1 MCLFN
6 CPCRIE
12 TTIVEHEAAT
22 FDSSLLLEVRV
33 NVDSVLDLNVFKW
46 SSATFPFIAT
56 QKKLWRLALPMST
69 SPSDSS
75 ASFVSHSSS
84 REPTPEWDP
93 IAAYEK
99 QAPLHWDADGWDF
112 AVASESDDDLTD
124 GDDLQF
130 LVDGELD
137 SDTSTEWSWA
147 YDRESLDVESL
158 DNDDDPMF
166 GHWMCMVSSDDED
179 DENDDDGNSDEDS
192 GGSGDDDGDD
202 DGGASQCDEMPPSKR
217 RRLQHDSLFW

>member
-1 MCLFN
+1 
-6 CPCRIE
+6 
-12 TTIVEHEAAT
+12 
-22 FDSSLLLEVRV
+22 LLLEVRV
-33 NVDSVLDLNVFKW
+33 NVNSVLDLNVFKW

-69 SPSDSS
+69 SPSDSF
-75 ASFVSHSSS
+75 ASFVSDSSS

-112 AVASESDDDLTD
+112 AVVSESNSDLTD

-130 LVDGELD
+130 LVVGELD

-147 YDRESLDVESL
+147 YDGESSDVESL
-158 DNDDDPMF
+158 DNDDDPMY
-166 GHWMCMVSSDDED
+166 GHWMGMVCSDDED
-179 DENDDDGNSDEDS
+179 DENDDDGSSDYGSSDEDS
-192 GGSGDDDGDD
+192 DGSGNDDDDD
-202 DGGASQCDEMPPSKR
+202 DGGARQCDEMPPNKR
-217 RRLQHDSLFW
+217 RRLHHDSLFW

>member
-1 MCLFN
+1 
-6 CPCRIE
+6 
-12 TTIVEHEAAT
+12 
-22 FDSSLLLEVRV
+22 
-33 NVDSVLDLNVFKW
+33 
-46 SSATFPFIAT
+46 
-56 QKKLWRLALPMST
+56 MST

-99 QAPLHWDADGWDF
+99 QSPLHWDADGWDF
-112 AVASESDDDLTD
+112 AVASESDGDLTD

-147 YDRESLDVESL
+147 YDGESSDVESF
-158 DNDDDPMF
+158 DNDDDPMS

-179 DENDDDGNSDEDS
+179 DENDDDGSSDKDS
-192 GGSGDDDGDD
+192 DGSGDDDGDD

>member
-1 MCLFN
+1 LYLN
-6 CPCRIE
+6 VQRP
-12 TTIVEHEAAT
+12 AT
-22 FDSSLLLEVRV
+22 FSIHRISE
-33 NVDSVLDLNVFKW
+33 KTG
-46 SSATFPFIAT
+46 TFPGFHSSP
-56 QKKLWRLALPMST
+56 QRLALPMLT

-93 IAAYEK
+93 IAEYEK

-112 AVASESDDDLTD
+112 AVASESDGNLTD

-147 YDRESLDVESL
+147 YDGESSDVEESL
-158 DNDDDPMF
+158 DNDDDPMS
-166 GHWMCMVSSDDED
+166 GNWMCMVSSDDED
-179 DENDDDGNSDEDS
+179 DENDDDGNSDYGSSDEDS
-192 GGSGDDDGDD
+192 NDSGDNDGDD

-217 RRLQHDSLFW
+217 RPLQHDSLFW

>member
-1 MCLFN
+1 
-6 CPCRIE
+6 
-12 TTIVEHEAAT
+12 
-22 FDSSLLLEVRV
+22 
-33 NVDSVLDLNVFKW
+33 
-46 SSATFPFIAT
+46 
-56 QKKLWRLALPMST
+56 MST

-93 IAAYEK
+93 IVAYEK

-112 AVASESDDDLTD
+112 AVASESDGDLTD

-147 YDRESLDVESL
+147 YDGESSDVESL
-158 DNDDDPMF
+158 DNDDDPMS

-179 DENDDDGNSDEDS
+179 DENDDDGSSDYGSSDEDS
-192 GGSGDDDGDD
+192 DGSGDNDGDD

>member
-1 MCLFN
+1 
-6 CPCRIE
+6 
-12 TTIVEHEAAT
+12 
-22 FDSSLLLEVRV
+22 
-33 NVDSVLDLNVFKW
+33 
-46 SSATFPFIAT
+46 
-56 QKKLWRLALPMST
+56 MST

-84 REPTPEWDP
+84 REPTLEWDP

-112 AVASESDDDLTD
+112 AVASESDGDLTD

-130 LVDGELD
+130 HIDGELD

-147 YDRESLDVESL
+147 YDGESSDVESL
-158 DNDDDPMF
+158 DNDDDPMS

-179 DENDDDGNSDEDS
+179 DENDDDDSSDYGSSDEDS
-192 GGSGDDDGDD
+192 DVSGDDDGDD
-202 DGGASQCDEMPPSKR
+202 DGGASQCDEMPPSKH

>member
-1 MCLFN
+1 
-6 CPCRIE
+6 
-12 TTIVEHEAAT
+12 
-22 FDSSLLLEVRV
+22 
-33 NVDSVLDLNVFKW
+33 
-46 SSATFPFIAT
+46 
-56 QKKLWRLALPMST
+56 MST
-69 SPSDSS
+69 SPSGSS

-84 REPTPEWDP
+84 CEPTPEWDP

-99 QAPLHWDADGWDF
+99 HAPLHWDVDVWDF
-112 AVASESDDDLTD
+112 AVASESDVDLTD

-137 SDTSTEWSWA
+137 SDTSTEWSWV
-147 YDRESLDVESL
+147 YDRESSYVESL
-158 DNDDDPMF
+158 DNDDDPMS

-179 DENDDDGNSDEDS
+179 DENDDDCSSDYGRSDGDSNS
-192 GGSGDDDGDD
+192 SGDDDGDD